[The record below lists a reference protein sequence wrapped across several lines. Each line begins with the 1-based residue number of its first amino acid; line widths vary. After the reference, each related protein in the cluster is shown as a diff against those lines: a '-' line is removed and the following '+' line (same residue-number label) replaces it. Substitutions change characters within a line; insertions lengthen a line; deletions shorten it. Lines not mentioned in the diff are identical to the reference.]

1 MKVIIM
7 LLKMTKNEK
16 IFLKDMSSRVEIIR

>member
-16 IFLKDMSSRVEIIR
+16 IFLKDMPSRIEIIR